1 MTSRADFIN
10 RLRHALRGL
19 PPATIQDILADYEA
33 HFTEAAAHGRSEQD
47 VAAKLGDPARL
58 ARELRAEAG
67 LRRWEQ
73 ERSAA
78 AALGA
83 IVAVLGLATLDLFVL
98 LPILFVVGVILFTV
112 LVTAASIMFAGALL
126 LAVALFGSV
135 PGFIGGWLQGVLLAL
150 GLVSGGGAAI
160 AIAIL
165 FLVGTVNLLARYGRL
180 HIRAASPIVT
190 SDSKKEMAL

>member
-1 MTSRADFIN
+1 MTSRAEFIS
-10 RLRHALRGL
+10 RLRAALRGV
-19 PPATIQDILADYEA
+19 PPAMIQDILADYET
-33 HFTEAAAHGRSEQD
+33 HFAEAATHGRTEAD

-83 IVAVLGLATLDLFVL
+83 IVAVLGLATFDLFVL
-98 LPILFVVGVILFTV
+98 LPVLFIIGVILFTI
-112 LVTAASIMFAGALL
+112 LVTAASVMFAGALL
-126 LAVALFGSV
+126 MVVALFGSV
-135 PGFIGGWLQGVLLAL
+135 PGFIGSWLQGVLLGL
-150 GLVSGGGAAI
+150 GLVSGGAATV
-160 AIAIL
+160 AAAIL
-165 FLVGTVNLLARYGRL
+165 FLVGTVNLLARYGRV

-190 SDSKKEMAL
+190 SGPAKEYAP